1 MRHNKDDKRFNRP
14 SGHLRCMMA
23 NLTNDLIVRGRI
35 KTTLPKAKEL
45 RRYAE
50 RMITLG
56 KSGDLSSR
64 RRAMA
69 FMRNK
74 GAVTR
79 LFSDIAP
86 SFRDRNGGYTRI
98 FRLGPRPGDCAP
110 MSLIEL
116 VEGIGV
122 EPEGKGEKDKKEKKS
137 ASSATKVDVKA
148 RKAEEKAK
156 KAEEKA
162 KKAAAKKAVPKKVAA
177 KKAASKKPDSKK
189 SSSKKTVAKK
199 VPAKKG
205 K

>member
-1 MRHNKDDKRFNRP
+1 VRHNRDDKRFNRD

-23 NLTNDLIVRGRI
+23 NMTNDLILKGRI

-56 KSGDLSSR
+56 KNGTVPAR

-79 LFSDIAP
+79 LFSDVAP
-86 SFRDRNGGYTRI
+86 MYKERSGGYTRI
-98 FRLGPRPGDCAP
+98 LKLGVRPGDCAP

-116 VEGIGV
+116 VEGSA
-122 EPEGKGEKDKKEKKS
+122 EASKKGK
-137 ASSATKVDVKA
+137 
-148 RKAEEKAK
+148 KAK
-156 KAEEKA
+156 KSTTEKKPTSA
-162 KKAAAKKAVPKKVAA
+162 KKAKR
-177 KKAASKKPDSKK
+177 
-189 SSSKKTVAKK
+189 
-199 VPAKKG
+199 
-205 K
+205 